1 MVGLD
6 IGTDSI
12 KIAEAKCAKDGIT
25 ITGLG
30 IARIPE
36 GVIDNEVIV
45 DPKALGNAIKALLT
59 ESGIR
64 TKQVTSSVAGQSC
77 VVIRVIEVPKMA
89 PEELADTMKWE
100 VERQVP
106 WPPSEVILDYQPLE
120 KPNAD
125 PNAQNTEVLLAV
137 ARQETVDSHVEA
149 ILAAGLRPIAIDI
162 EPLAAGRALIDASG
176 NGSKEQIVAVVN
188 IGATDTELGIFENG
202 ILTFPSPPLSIA
214 GISFTREISEA
225 LGQTLDQAETT
236 KKEYA
241 SVRLD
246 GFGVAPGAP
255 VSGPAPSPEPT
266 SLDTAFGPAV
276 QSATSFDIGDQPETA
291 PGAPETAAE
300 PGGFRDTVDGPVFDS
315 PDLVVGPQVEPDA
328 SHPEPVEVPAAAGPS
343 FDLDDEAA
351 VPAAPTFDLGEE
363 EPAAAPAAGPVFDLE
378 DEPVPAQ
385 AFDLDA
391 AEDQP
396 AQAEPAQQQLVAA
409 RSSGDSIEDRV
420 FDAISGVLIDLANE
434 LRRSIEYYSTRYGR
448 MPERVFLC
456 GGTAKMPHLDEFLTR
471 ELSIPVEVADPVK
484 NLEVRV
490 PGVSDRYL
498 REISPMFSVA
508 VGLAI
513 RDMLG

>member
-12 KIAEAKCAKDGIT
+12 KVAEAKLGKDAIS

-30 IARIPE
+30 ITKLPE
-36 GVIDNEVIV
+36 GVIDNEVVV
-45 DPKALGNAIKALLT
+45 DPKALANAIKALLT
-59 ESGIR
+59 EAGIK

-77 VVIRVIEVPKMA
+77 VVVRVIEVPKMA

-106 WPPSEVILDYQPLE
+106 WPPNEVILDYQALE
-120 KPNAD
+120 KPGAD

-137 ARQETVDSHVEA
+137 ARQEVIDSHVEA
-149 ILAAGLRPIAIDI
+149 LLAAGLRPIAIDI

-176 NGSKEQIVAVVN
+176 NGSTEQIVAVVN

-214 GISFTREISEA
+214 GVSFTREIAEA
-225 LGQTLDQAETT
+225 LGQSLEQAETT

-246 GFGVAPGAP
+246 GFGVAPG
-255 VSGPAPSPEPT
+255 PAGTSAAAEPT
-266 SLDTAFGPAV
+266 SFDTAFAPGV
-276 QSATSFDIGDQPETA
+276 ESATVFDIGDEPATA
-291 PGAPETAAE
+291 PDAAE
-300 PGGFRDTVDGPVFDS
+300 PAAETATPDDSGEAGGGPVFDS
-315 PDLVVGPQVEPDA
+315 VEPA
-328 SHPEPVEVPAAAGPS
+328 AEAQSEPEGPAAAAGPT
-343 FDLDDEAA
+343 FDLDEESGP
-351 VPAAPTFDLGEE
+351 PAFDLGEGE
-363 EPAAAPAAGPVFDLE
+363 QPAGPAAAPVFDLE
-378 DEPVPAQ
+378 DEPAPA
-385 AFDLDA
+385 AASDLGA
-391 AEDQP
+391 GDQEPP
-396 AQAEPAQQQLVAA
+396 AAEPAQQLVAA
-409 RSSGDSIEDRV
+409 RSSGDSVEDRV

-456 GGTAKMPHLDEFLTR
+456 GGTAKMPHIDEFLTR
-471 ELSIPVEVADPVK
+471 ELGIPVEVADPVK
-484 NLEVRV
+484 NVEVKV

-513 RDMLG
+513 RDMIG